1 MISIKAYDETRDF
14 EHIIRSCEEE
24 GWIKFYTTKKEE
36 FRRALSASES
46 YVAYDGEEY
55 CGFTRCITDGHFTI
69 FCCEIIVDPEF
80 RRRGVGGL
88 LLKTVNDQYPVLW
101 YGIDRTASFR
111 IESDGVLVDLPACS
125 YCYSIDGHVEGER
138 NIPSSECVTLL
149 SWI

>member
-46 YVAYDGEEY
+46 YVAYDGEQY

-69 FCCEIIVDPEF
+69 FCCEIIVDREF
-80 RRRGVGGL
+80 RRRGVGRL
-88 LLKTVNDQYPVLW
+88 LLKTVNGKYPTCSMDVISDNDDFYKANGFKVLAN
-101 YGIDRTASFR
+101 GMRK
-111 IESDGVLVDLPACS
+111 V
-125 YCYSIDGHVEGER
+125 
-138 NIPSSECVTLL
+138 
-149 SWI
+149 

>member
-36 FRRALSASES
+36 FRRALSTSES

-69 FCCEIIVDPEF
+69 FCCEIIVDREF
-80 RRRGVGGL
+80 RRRGVGRL
-88 LLKTVNDQYPVLW
+88 LLKTVNDKYPTCAMDVISDNDDFYKANGFKVLAN
-101 YGIDRTASFR
+101 GMRQF
-111 IESDGVLVDLPACS
+111 
-125 YCYSIDGHVEGER
+125 
-138 NIPSSECVTLL
+138 
-149 SWI
+149 